1 MIDHYRQ
8 AFLEEAGELLAELET
23 ALLELEKSPADG
35 ELIGRVFRAL
45 HTIKGSSAMFGFD
58 AIAAFTH
65 EIETVFELVRAG
77 GALVTGELVG
87 LALLARDLI
96 KAMLTA
102 PEADDDVMTGRAR
115 QLVDSFRAMVPD
127 EASSSACLSP
137 QSLSCADAPA
147 LAGPVIYRVRFRPV
161 REMFLSGAN
170 PVHLLNELRQLGE
183 CRVTA
188 ETDAVPLLN
197 ELDPSL
203 CHLSW
208 DILLTTAR
216 GVDAIRDVFI
226 FAGDDEV
233 EIEVADG
240 MPGGGDLAAEESGE
254 TAIPGPLTSQEAG
267 EERSGREAISS
278 IRVSADKL
286 DCLVNLVG
294 ELVTVQARLSQTAAG
309 RNDAGL
315 IALAEEVERLTV
327 ELRDNALNIRMLPIG
342 STFSRFRRLVHDL
355 AIELGKD
362 VEMVTTGAETEL
374 DKTVIEMINDPL
386 VHLIRN
392 CIDHGIELPEVREAV
407 GKPRGGTVQLSAIH
421 SGGSV
426 LITISDDGA
435 GIDREGIRDRAMAKG
450 MLAASAELSDK
461 ELLALIFAPGFS
473 TSEEVT
479 SISGRGIGM
488 DVVKRG
494 VDALRGSITV
504 ASRQGEGTTVTM
516 RIPLTLAI
524 IESLLVRIGADC
536 YVLPLA
542 LVEECLEL
550 TRIDVARAHGRH
562 LINVRGHIVPYIR
575 LRDRFG
581 VCGAPPEIEQIV
593 ITEVEGKR
601 IGFVVDHVIGSHQTV
616 IKSLGKVFRD
626 VAGVSGATILGDGT
640 VALILDIPRLVQGEE
655 LAECAA

>member
-8 AFLEEAGELLAELET
+8 AFMEEAGELLVELET

-58 AIAAFTH
+58 AVAAFTH
-65 EIETVFELVRAG
+65 EIETVFELVGAG
-77 GALVTGELVG
+77 GVLVTGELVG

-102 PEADDDVMTGRAR
+102 PEAGGDDVAGRAR
-115 QLVDSFRAMVPD
+115 QLVDSFRAMAHG
-127 EASSSACLSP
+127 EERF
-137 QSLSCADAPA
+137 LSCAEAPA
-147 LAGPVIYRVRFRPV
+147 LAGPVTYRVRFRPV

-170 PVHLLNELRQLGE
+170 PIHLLNELRQLGE
-183 CRVTA
+183 CRVTV
-188 ETDAVPLLN
+188 ETGEVPPLA
-197 ELDPSL
+197 ELDPAL
-203 CHLSW
+203 CYLSW
-208 DILLTTAR
+208 DILLTTAH
-216 GVDAIRDVFI
+216 GVDTIRDAFV
-226 FAGDDEV
+226 FAGDDEL
-233 EIEVADG
+233 EIEAADG
-240 MPGGGDLAAEESGE
+240 APAGAGHAAEESGE
-254 TAIPGPLTSQEAG
+254 IAIPGPLNSQEAG
-267 EERSGREAISS
+267 EEKSGREAISS

-294 ELVTVQARLSQTAAG
+294 ELVTVQARLSQTAAD

-355 AIELGKD
+355 AIDLGKD
-362 VEMVTTGAETEL
+362 VEMVTAGAETEL

-392 CIDHGIELPEVREAV
+392 CIDHGIELPEVREAA
-407 GKPRGGTVQLSAIH
+407 GKPRRGTVQLSAVH

-426 LITISDDGA
+426 LITIRDDGA
-435 GIDREGIRDRAMAKG
+435 GIDREAIRDRAMAKG

-461 ELLALIFAPGFS
+461 ELLSLIFAPGFS

-494 VDALRGSITV
+494 VDALRGSISV

-562 LINVRGHIVPYIR
+562 LINVRGQIVPYIR

-593 ITEVEGKR
+593 IAEVEGKR
-601 IGFVVDHVIGSHQTV
+601 IGFVVDHVIGDHQTV

-626 VAGVSGATILGDGT
+626 AVGVSGATILGDGT
-640 VALILDIPRLVQGEE
+640 VALILDIPRLIQGEE